1 MVRSLKRL
9 RKLRQEKKLTLKEVS
24 QKLNNYGLDISPD
37 ALAKYERGD
46 REPKLETWQKLADF
60 FEVSV
65 PYLQGFSDEKFEQV
79 YLIQSTDC
87 LVVGA
92 IQNAIVIAESK
103 SDALAK
109 FKKELKE
116 NLECEQEYKPEWFT
130 CQKLD
135 LSSSKIWL
143 QYGGDTWRF
152 NEIEYLNLEE
162 N

>member
-1 MVRSLKRL
+1 MNRIKQL
-9 RKLRQEKKLTLKEVS
+9 REEKGVS
-24 QKLNNYGLDISPD
+24 QSDVAHAVGITRQAVSL
-37 ALAKYERGD
+37 YEQGK
-46 REPKLETWQKLADF
+46 REPKLEIWQKLADL

-65 PYLQGFSDEKFEQV
+65 PYLQGLSEMSEQV

-87 LVVGA
+87 LVDRA

-116 NLECEQEYKPEWFT
+116 NSECTQEYKPEWFT

-152 NEIEYLNLEE
+152 NEVEYLDLEE
-162 N
+162 GK

>member
-1 MVRSLKRL
+1 MNRIKQLRL
-9 RKLRQEKKLTLKEVS
+9 EKGISQSDVASVVGITQQAVNHYEHGIRKTR
-24 QKLNNYGLDISPD
+24 
-37 ALAKYERGD
+37 
-46 REPKLETWQKLADF
+46 LETCKKLADF
-60 FEVSV
+60 FEGSV
-65 PYLQGFSDEKFEQV
+65 PYLQGFSEMSEQV

-87 LVVGA
+87 LVDRA

-116 NLECEQEYKPEWFT
+116 NSECTQEYKPEWFT

-135 LSSSKIWL
+135 LSSSKTWL

-152 NEIEYLNLEE
+152 NEVEYLDLEE
-162 N
+162 GK

>member
-1 MVRSLKRL
+1 MS
-9 RKLRQEKKLTLKEVS
+9 
-24 QKLNNYGLDISPD
+24 
-37 ALAKYERGD
+37 
-46 REPKLETWQKLADF
+46 
-60 FEVSV
+60 
-65 PYLQGFSDEKFEQV
+65 EQV

-87 LVVGA
+87 LVIGA

-103 SDALAK
+103 SDALTK

-116 NLECEQEYKPEWFT
+116 NLECKQKYKPEWFT

-162 N
+162 D

>member
-1 MVRSLKRL
+1 MNRIKQL
-9 RKLRQEKKLTLKEVS
+9 REEKGVS
-24 QKLNNYGLDISPD
+24 QSDVANAVGITRQAVSL
-37 ALAKYERGD
+37 YEQGKRA
-46 REPKLETWQKLADF
+46 PKLEIWQKLADL

-65 PYLQGFSDEKFEQV
+65 PYLQGLSEMSEQV

-87 LVVGA
+87 LVDRA

-116 NLECEQEYKPEWFT
+116 NSECTQEYKPEWFT

-152 NEIEYLNLEE
+152 NEVEYLDLEE
-162 N
+162 GK